1 MTALHATPPLDP
13 PFCARLGTGQ
23 AVQIERIGPDTPRRQ
38 TGDAELSELRSLIGS
53 LLTLD
58 PVAAETHG
66 ISLPTAWLAT
76 AADGP
81 PGAELGIA
89 WWSPLP
95 WHRLTAIAE
104 VKLGPEM
111 TGTGL
116 GRLLLDLVVMSATE
130 RGVEWLQVR
139 LPGEDPELTRAVA
152 SLRGRALAG
161 DEGANRFEIPL
172 GTRSRRFHRSGVHH
186 PVRRVT
192 A

>member
-1 MTALHATPPLDP
+1 MTVLRATPPLDP

-38 TGDAELSELRSLIGS
+38 TGDAELSELRALIGS
-53 LLTLD
+53 LLTLN
-58 PVAAETHG
+58 PLAAEAHG
-66 ISLPTAWLAT
+66 INLPTAWLAT
-76 AADGP
+76 AAGDSLGT
-81 PGAELGIA
+81 ELGIA
-89 WWSPLP
+89 WWTPLP

-111 TGTGL
+111 AATGL

-139 LPGEDPELTRAVA
+139 IPEDATELAQAVA
-152 SLRGRALAG
+152 TLRGRALSPE
-161 DEGANRFEIPL
+161 DGANRFEIPL
-172 GTRSRRFHRSGVHH
+172 GARSRRFHRSGVHH
-186 PVRRVT
+186 PVRRAT

>member
-1 MTALHATPPLDP
+1 MTTLRATPPLDP

-38 TGDAELSELRSLIGS
+38 TGDPELSELRALIAS
-53 LLTLD
+53 LLTLN
-58 PVAAETHG
+58 PLAAEAHG
-66 ISLPTAWLAT
+66 INLPTAWLAT
-76 AADGP
+76 TAGDSA
-81 PGAELGIA
+81 GAELGIA
-89 WWSPLP
+89 WWTPLP

-104 VKLGPEM
+104 VKLSQEM
-111 TGTGL
+111 NATGL

-139 LPGEDPELTRAVA
+139 LPGDDPELARAVA
-152 SLRGRALAG
+152 SLRGRALTG

-186 PVRRVT
+186 PVRRAT